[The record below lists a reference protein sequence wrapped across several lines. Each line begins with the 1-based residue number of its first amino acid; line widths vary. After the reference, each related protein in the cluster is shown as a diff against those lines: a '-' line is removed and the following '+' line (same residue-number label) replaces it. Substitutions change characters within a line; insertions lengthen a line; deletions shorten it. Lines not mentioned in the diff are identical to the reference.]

1 MRHIQR
7 IKMATGKVLEGV
19 FAINKP
25 FGMSS
30 AQVIRDCQAYFN
42 PSALFAPLIEQEK
55 ASREKENKYQKHRR
69 RKVKQEIR
77 VKMGH
82 GGTLDPL
89 ATGVLILGVGKGTK
103 SLQNFLNCT
112 KTYETVV
119 LFGASTDTYDR
130 TGRIIKKGNYDN
142 VTREATEKALETFR
156 GKFRQLPP
164 LYSALK
170 MEGKPLYEYARE
182 GKPIPREI
190 ETREVEVTELELVEW
205 YEPGTHNHRW
215 PTEEADQTEKN
226 LVDSVWRVAK
236 QQVTTDEELAKM
248 TPEQQ
253 EEETKA
259 RADWNSKKREAEERV
274 DSLVSEQ
281 EPSAKRKKTNEGKAE
296 PMMSGALG
304 KLPPKGKGSNLIPPS
319 PAPNT
324 PPPWE
329 GKGPAAAKI
338 RMTVTSG
345 FYVRSLC
352 HDLGEKLGCGAMMA
366 ELSRTRQG
374 QFVLDGANCMEYDD
388 LLKGEEAWGPKVE
401 KMLEL
406 WNNPNKSSMES
417 SAPVKTEGSEPEEV
431 KPLEEQ
437 PAEEVGS
444 EEAKAARQKAT
455 EEATPDEIKAEEVNA
470 KVEEVKAEEA

>member
-1 MRHIQR
+1 
-7 IKMATGKVLEGV
+7 
-19 FAINKP
+19 
-25 FGMSS
+25 MSS
-30 AQVIRDCQAYFN
+30 AQVIRDCQLYFN
-42 PSALFAPLIEQEK
+42 PSTLFGPLMEQDRVQ
-55 ASREKENKYQKHRR
+55 REKESRYQKKRR
-69 RKVKQEIR
+69 SRAKQESK

-130 TGRIIKKGNYDN
+130 TGRLIKKGAYDG
-142 VTREATEKALETFR
+142 VTRQAAEKALEAFR
-156 GKFRQLPP
+156 GKINQMPP

-170 MEGKPLYEYARE
+170 MAGKPLYEYARE

-215 PTEEADQTEKN
+215 PTEEAEQAEKN

-236 QQVTTDEELAKM
+236 RQAAADGEPSKL

-259 RADWNSKKREAEERV
+259 LAEYNSKKREAEERV
-274 DSLVSEQ
+274 DGLVSDGQ
-281 EPSAKRKKTNEGKAE
+281 QGGPAAKRKKTNDGGRAE
-296 PMMSGALG
+296 PLMSGALG
-304 KLPPKGKGSNLIPPS
+304 KLPPKGKGSDLIPPPPS
-319 PAPNT
+319 ADT
-324 PPPWE
+324 PPPWD
-329 GKGPAAAKI
+329 GKGPPAAKI
-338 RMTVTSG
+338 KMTVTSG

-352 HDLGEKLGCGAMMA
+352 HDLGEKLGCGGMMA

-374 QFVLDGANCMEYDD
+374 EFVLDGANCIEYDE
-388 LLKGEEAWGPKVE
+388 LHKGEAVWGPKVE
-401 KMLEL
+401 SMLEL
-406 WNNPNKSSMES
+406 WNNPHKAAVVLES
-417 SAPVKTEGSEPEEV
+417 KG
-431 KPLEEQ
+431 
-437 PAEEVGS
+437 
-444 EEAKAARQKAT
+444 EEAAAVLEPKG
-455 EEATPDEIKAEEVNA
+455 EAAAAKAEES
-470 KVEEVKAEEA
+470 KPTAETKPAESAEPSEPVAEAEPAGQADAGEGQAAAAASA